1 MSIWGLAFS
10 FQLFTRLCLQ
20 VHQIAR
26 NFRDRWIPKPF
37 RKPWRIEREERSE
50 SMRSPINSSRF
61 RTSQEPRYD
70 RQSPRPAEPFASVIS
85 SRAAT
90 PETASVSEGYSEPNS
105 SLPETT
111 GRKRKSRWDQPSMTK
126 EQRTMT
132 NGNQDVQDDLPP
144 GFSSPGTAVPDAVT
158 AQPQQKF
165 LSRLP
170 VSYGIPLSIVHQF
183 GSPGKED
190 PTSWSVAPGMPFY
203 PFPPLPPVSHVE
215 FFAKRS
221 ETVMG
226 NSSCSNEILPAT
238 TAATQSCWN
247 IPNVAVCNSTRKREF
262 SSDIGTSYFR
272 QQKQN
277 IPPWMRNN
285 GLEKTANSPIPGN
298 LTLEK
303 KLNN

>member
-1 MSIWGLAFS
+1 
-10 FQLFTRLCLQ
+10 
-20 VHQIAR
+20 
-26 NFRDRWIPKPF
+26 
-37 RKPWRIEREERSE
+37 
-50 SMRSPINSSRF
+50 MRSP
-61 RTSQEPRYD
+61 RYD
-70 RQSPRPAEPFASVIS
+70 HQSPRPAEPVASVKTSI
-85 SRAAT
+85 AAT

-105 SLPETT
+105 SLPEAN

-132 NGNQDVQDDLPP
+132 VSSQQTVETNGNQDVQDDLPP
-144 GFSSPGTAVPDAVT
+144 GFSSPCMDVPDVIT

-170 VSYGIPLSIVHQF
+170 VSYGIPLSIIHQF

-190 PTSWSVAPGMPFY
+190 PTTWSVAPGMPFY
-203 PFPPLPPVSHVE
+203 PFPPLPPVSHGE
-215 FFAKRS
+215 FFAKRNGTACS
-221 ETVMG
+221 FSVG
-226 NSSCSNEILPAT
+226 NPTSSNEISPAT
-238 TAATQSCWN
+238 TMPNQSCWN
-247 IPNVAVCNSTRKREF
+247 NSRVAVTDSTVPNRKREF

-277 IPPWMRNN
+277 VPPWMRNN
-285 GLEKTANSPIPGN
+285 GWEKTANSPIPGN